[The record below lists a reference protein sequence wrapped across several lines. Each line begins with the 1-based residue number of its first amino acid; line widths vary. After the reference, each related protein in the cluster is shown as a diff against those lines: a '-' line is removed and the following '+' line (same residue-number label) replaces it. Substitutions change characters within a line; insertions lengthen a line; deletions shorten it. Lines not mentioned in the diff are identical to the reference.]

1 MKQLT
6 KVQMDAIVDEVYDM
20 LDKSKVTLTKSAETE
35 WAKIQAEIAKHHE
48 LEIEENRLDE
58 EMEKVRE
65 ASDAIEKV
73 IRKKVDDFEAKHT
86 LEVNWRYVDYD
97 EGEVPSVKFPAGKFS
112 EKIRRQIAIAS
123 IDKEIS
129 TADDLIQTI
138 FSKFEKN

>member
-6 KVQMDAIVDEVYDM
+6 KAQMDAIVDEVYDM
-20 LDKSKVTLTKSAETE
+20 LDKSKVTLTKSAEAE
-35 WAKIQAEIAKHHE
+35 WAKIQAEVAKHHA
-48 LEIEENRLDE
+48 LEIEESRLE
-58 EMEKVRE
+58 EEKEKVRE
-65 ASDAIEKV
+65 VSEDMERAIL
-73 IRKKVDDFEAKHT
+73 KKVHDFEAKHT

-97 EGEVPSVKFPAGKFS
+97 DGEMPSVKFPAAKFS
-112 EKIRRQIAIAS
+112 EKIRRQIAILS